1 VTIFCQ
7 SILVKSCWIGIGER
21 MALLLGARG
30 VFKRPKA
37 GFPLI
42 AREKGLPSALS
53 VLPFSRFKKEL

>member
-1 VTIFCQ
+1 
-7 SILVKSCWIGIGER
+7 